1 MALANKRTPRKFIK
15 GRTDNLLNSERESA
29 ASASMANDVISQD
42 SAYIDGNF
50 APVLYHMDLVQEDI
64 DELRRHI
71 SNDRI
76 QTDNNFT
83 TSEKSK
89 LAGIESGAEA
99 NPAVGDGGLTQ
110 KNFTTT
116 LKNKLDGI
124 ETGADVTDTTNV
136 VNSLTAGTNITIAS
150 NGTISSTASGGS
162 GGGLTETPL
171 AMISGRWQWSS
182 ADDGERVW
190 TGNTAYGAFGYYSF
204 SQEPS
209 DSTLRIYDGRQV
221 VDTTT
226 ARGDDAYEMQHY
238 GVWCPNNG
246 KKVKAK
252 LSFRTQSAPANST
265 WGISLWSTP
274 DPTSGTV
281 NTGTDPTLTLRASS
295 RSITATT
302 NNYTYWTTDVTTTS
316 NMNDV
321 WILPLLENR
330 SGALTT
336 NTYIYGQIALF
347 LV

>member
-42 SAYIDGNF
+42 PAYIDGNF
-50 APVLYHMDLVQEDI
+50 APVLYHMDLMQEDI

-71 SNDRI
+71 SDDRT

-83 TSEKSK
+83 TTEKSK

-124 ETGADVTDTTNV
+124 EAGADVTDTTNV
-136 VNSLTAGTNITIAS
+136 VNALTAGTNITIAS
-150 NGTISSTASGGS
+150 NGTISSTASGGG

-182 ADDGERVW
+182 TDSGERVLA
-190 TGNTAYGAFGYYSF
+190 GNTAYGLFNYYSF
-204 SQEPS
+204 SVEPTNTTLRNYS
-209 DSTLRIYDGRQV
+209 SAHRIDST
-221 VDTTT
+221 T
-226 ARGDDAYEMQHY
+226 ASEDSWELPFHGI
-238 GVWCPNNG
+238 WCPNNG
-246 KKVKAK
+246 KQVKAK
-252 LSFRTQSAPANST
+252 VSFRIQGAPDRST
-265 WGISLWSTP
+265 WGISLWSAP
-274 DPTSGTV
+274 DPSSGTL
-281 NTGTDPTLTLRASS
+281 NTGTDPTITLRAAS
-295 RSITATT
+295 RDITVTT
-302 NNYTYWTTDVTTTS
+302 NSYTYWTETCTTTS
-316 NMNDV
+316 NMNNV
-321 WILPLLENR
+321 WVLPLLENR
-330 SGALTT
+330 SGTLTT